1 MTGGLEKL
9 NYNNY
14 TYWSTCIESYLQGQD
29 LWEVVGG
36 CNTIL
41 PEPKI
46 VTVDSDKESTV
57 VENEAFRRWNI
68 KADKAMYVLK
78 TTIDKELVEYIR
90 KAETPK
96 VAWDTLA
103 TLFSKKN
110 DARLQMLESELMT
123 ISQGDLTIN
132 QYFKKVKSLC
142 SEIAELDPEE
152 KISEQCI
159 RRIIA
164 HGLRHEFNGFM
175 AAIRGWLTQPTLLEL
190 ENMLANQEA
199 LTRQITGVSPRKE
212 EEALFGG
219 QKKDRHNNMS
229 KPNVKGKPG
238 QQWKPNQGRKASG
251 GAQTQSQKMTIKKI
265 VATTASQEQTTQES
279 SDNEK
284 TWDAEAAVAIA
295 SSQVEENEEVVLAVV
310 PKEEKIN
317 YRSDWIIDSGCSNYM
332 TRDVQKLE
340 DLEKYKGNQVIATAN
355 NSKLPIRYVGKTK
368 VIPGPNYT
376 PVQLKDVFHVPGP
389 NSGCY
394 VLFGPQEV
402 RVQERQ

>member
-1 MTGGLEKL
+1 MLHKVAMDLAGMTGGLEKL

-36 CNTIL
+36 CNTIP

-46 VTVDSDKESTV
+46 VIVDSDKKSTV

-68 KADKAMYVLK
+68 KAGKAMYVLK

-103 TLFSKKN
+103 ALFSKKN
-110 DARLQMLESELMT
+110 DARLQLLESELMT

-152 KISEQCI
+152 KISEQRM

-164 HGLRHEFNGFM
+164 HGLRPEFSRFM
-175 AAIRGWLTQPTLLEL
+175 AAIRGWSTQPTLLEL

-219 QKKDRHNNMS
+219 QKKGRHNNKS

-265 VATTASQEQTTQES
+265 VATTAVRRDTMHE
-279 SDNEK
+279 
-284 TWDAEAAVAIA
+284 IA
-295 SSQVEENEEVVLAVV
+295 
-310 PKEEKIN
+310 
-317 YRSDWIIDSGCSNYM
+317 G
-332 TRDVQKLE
+332 TR
-340 DLEKYKGNQVIATAN
+340 
-355 NSKLPIRYVGKTK
+355 
-368 VIPGPNYT
+368 
-376 PVQLKDVFHVPGP
+376 
-389 NSGCY
+389 
-394 VLFGPQEV
+394 
-402 RVQERQ
+402 ERQAVEMSQP

>member
-9 NYNNY
+9 YYN

-36 CNTIL
+36 CNTIP

-46 VTVDSDKESTV
+46 VIVDSDKKSTV

-68 KADKAMYVLK
+68 KAGKAMYVLK

-103 TLFSKKN
+103 ALFSKKN
-110 DARLQMLESELMT
+110 DARLQLLESELMT

-152 KISEQCI
+152 KITEQRM

-164 HGLRHEFNGFM
+164 HGLRTEFSGFM
-175 AAIRGWLTQPTLLEL
+175 AAIRGWSTQPTLLEL

-199 LTRQITGVSPRKE
+199 LTRQITRVSPRKE

-219 QKKDRHNNMS
+219 QKKGRHKS

-238 QQWKPNQGRKASG
+238 QQWKPNLGRKASG
-251 GAQTQSQKMTIKKI
+251 GAQTQSQEDDDQKDRCYNCGKKGHYARDCWYKRKKGHGN
-265 VATTASQEQTTQES
+265 VATSKSQEQSAQES
-279 SDNEK
+279 SGYEE

-295 SSQVEENEEVVLAVV
+295 SSQVEENEEVALAVV

-317 YRSDWIIDSGCSNYM
+317 YRSDWIIDSGCSNHM
-332 TRDVQKLE
+332 TGDVQKLE
-340 DLEKYKGNQVIATAN
+340 DLEKYKGNQVIVTAN

-368 VIPGPNYT
+368 VT
-376 PVQLKDVFHVPGP
+376 PDQIILQS
-389 NSGCY
+389 N
-394 VLFGPQEV
+394 
-402 RVQERQ
+402 